1 MDRVEIESK
10 QVSVDTIRMVL
21 GGVNE
26 SRRLEHNLKKV
37 KKKRETFK
45 SVYYVVK
52 LPEQLIQCGNYSK

>member
-1 MDRVEIESK
+1 MEIESK

-37 KKKRETFK
+37 KKKK
-45 SVYYVVK
+45 K
-52 LPEQLIQCGNYSK
+52 GDIQKCLLRCKITRTVDPMWELW